1 MKCDIARKQ
10 KGTPDAETESLKAEI
25 LKYDDDIRKLMD
37 KLPDA
42 DEVLF
47 AYIQKRVKEFHKA
60 RSQLESKLQTKC
72 RKHKAI
78 DMNPLKEL
86 LKNCDSLTIEEKH
99 EVAVMMIDAVYVSDE
114 DGIHVQFCI

>member
-10 KGTPDAETESLKAEI
+10 KDTPDAGTESLKAEI

-42 DEVLF
+42 DKVLF

-60 RSQLESKLQTKC
+60 KSQLESKLQTKY

-78 DMNPLKEL
+78 DMNSLKEPLK
-86 LKNCDSLTIEEKH
+86 NWDSLTIEEKH